1 MHNGAYDFI
10 EKPFGSERLIET
22 VKRAIDKRQL
32 LLENKHLKIE
42 LKANKTL
49 GPRIIGNTTSIEQ
62 LRQAINH
69 IADTHAD
76 ILLYGETG
84 TGKEL
89 VARSLH
95 EQSSRRDQNFVAV
108 NCGAVPENL
117 IESELYGHEKGAF
130 TGAESRRVGK
140 FEYANGGTLFLD
152 EIESMPMQAQIRL
165 LRVLQERHIE
175 RIGSNQTIPI
185 NIRIIAATKT
195 DLRQASEQQ
204 IFRQDLY
211 YRLNVVTLKLPPL
224 RQRREDIPAL
234 FHHFLLVAAARYGKT
249 ATSLS
254 THDLQRLLG
263 HDWPGN
269 VRELR
274 NAAERFVLLGKLSDL
289 NGKILERSQAEAPI
303 TGLVQQIAEFE
314 KMLIEQTLAEVDGS
328 IKLAMENLKLP
339 RKTLYDKM
347 QRYQIDKDSYK

>member
-1 MHNGAYDFI
+1 MSDVFFIDDEHDLRMAVEQSFELADLSAQFFADAESALIAIQEGNIPKVVVSDICLPGISGEAMLATIQKKDANLPVILITGHGDISMAVQAMHNGAYDFI

-140 FEYANGGTLFLD
+140 FEYANGGGLFFL
-152 EIESMPMQAQIRL
+152 MK
-165 LRVLQERHIE
+165 
-175 RIGSNQTIPI
+175 SNRCRCKLKSAYYECCKSVILNALVPI
-185 NIRIIAATKT
+185 K
-195 DLRQASEQQ
+195 Q
-204 IFRQDLY
+204 Y
-211 YRLNVVTLKLPPL
+211 PL
-224 RQRREDIPAL
+224 
-234 FHHFLLVAAARYGKT
+234 
-249 ATSLS
+249 TS
-254 THDLQRLLG
+254 G
-263 HDWPGN
+263 
-269 VRELR
+269 
-274 NAAERFVLLGKLSDL
+274 
-289 NGKILERSQAEAPI
+289 
-303 TGLVQQIAEFE
+303 
-314 KMLIEQTLAEVDGS
+314 
-328 IKLAMENLKLP
+328 
-339 RKTLYDKM
+339 
-347 QRYQIDKDSYK
+347 